1 MNKFLIVFLLLLSPL
16 SYADSLYLGGWSRHM
31 WEDAGVNNEV
41 HYLVGYE
48 HETLFVG
55 AYKNS
60 YSDWT
65 TVVAKRLEF
74 MESPNWKA
82 SINVGVIHGYKTCLK
97 VKSDSK
103 TTCIAVIP
111 ELTYTKY
118 KIQPTLV
125 LIGGAVGLTF
135 KVEF

>member
-1 MNKFLIVFLLLLSPL
+1 MKSLLLSLLFVCQL
-16 SYADSLYLGGWSRHM
+16 SFADSIYIGGFSEHLGTHM
-31 WEDAGVNNEV
+31 KVTNNV
-41 HYLVGYE
+41 HHLVAIE

-55 AYKNS
+55 VYKNS
-60 YSDWT
+60 YDDWT

-82 SINVGVIHGYKTCLK
+82 AVNVGIVHGYHKCFR
-97 VKSDSK
+97 VKSTYK
-103 TTCIAVIP
+103 ITCVAAIP

-118 KIQPTLV
+118 KVQPTLV
-125 LIGGAVGLTF
+125 LLGDAVGLTF